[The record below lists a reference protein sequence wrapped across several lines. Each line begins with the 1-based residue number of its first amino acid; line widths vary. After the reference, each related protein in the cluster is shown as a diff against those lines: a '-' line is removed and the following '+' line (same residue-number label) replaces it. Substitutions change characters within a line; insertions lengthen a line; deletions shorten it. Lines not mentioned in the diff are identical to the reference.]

1 MLHWLVKKHKLEKEK
16 KENIH
21 VSYWFFNNR
30 LFKELSDEVLEV
42 EIIYLY
48 FSFFKKAKYLLWLEP
63 SDEPGARLMHMGI
76 LEQSESNN
84 EKVPVTLIVDE
95 YQMVN
100 AVIELK
106 KKVGLI

>member
-1 MLHWLVKKHKLEKEK
+1 M
-16 KENIH
+16 
-21 VSYWFFNNR
+21 Y
-30 LFKELSDEVLEV
+30 
-42 EIIYLY
+42 
-48 FSFFKKAKYLLWLEP
+48 
-63 SDEPGARLMHMGI
+63 MGI